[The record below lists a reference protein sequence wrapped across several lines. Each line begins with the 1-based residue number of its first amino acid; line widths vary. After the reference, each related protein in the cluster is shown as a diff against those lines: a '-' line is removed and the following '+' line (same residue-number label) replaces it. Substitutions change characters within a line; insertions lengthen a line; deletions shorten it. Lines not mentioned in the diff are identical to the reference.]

1 MASGLMAGAA
11 LASVLG
17 WVPFVHHD
25 KPAQP
30 AEHHKKIKY
39 DKHRVAAT
47 LPGQVGGA
55 RYRNEGGAVL
65 VPVTVH
71 DRGPYPMMVDTGSA
85 NSSLDADT
93 AFKAQIGFWGE
104 NASPP
109 STVKEPSARRLA
121 ATAFNVG
128 DAPLFSAA
136 PHALYKPYN
145 LVGHS
150 RGRLGRDVLGGYVV
164 RIDPRYRMISF
175 HDPLRITKPVNA
187 VELPLTVTAD
197 GIYLPVTLRLSDG
210 TAVTRNARLD
220 TGLPWTMA
228 DDAATIGRIKAVDLG
243 TWSVP
248 QAAGQGPGVGA
259 PTVGMGLLQ
268 GFIVTI
274 DVPDHRIWL
283 QSAGRYKPD
292 FQYTARTAKAP
303 KADKPKKKKRFI
315 IV

>member
-17 WVPFVHHD
+17 WVPFVHHHD
-25 KPAQP
+25 KPAQQP
-30 AEHHKKIKY
+30 AAQHKIKY

-47 LPGQVGGA
+47 IPGQVGGA

-71 DRGPYPMMVDTGSA
+71 DRGPYPMMLDTGSA

-109 STVKEPSARRLA
+109 STAKEPSARRLA

-145 LVGHS
+145 LVGAA

-164 RIDPRYRMISF
+164 RIDPRYRMVSF
-175 HDPLRITKPVNA
+175 HDPLRITTPVNA
-187 VELPLTVTAD
+187 VELPLTVTND
-197 GIYLPVTLRLSDG
+197 GIYLPITIRLTDG

-220 TGLPWTMA
+220 TGLAWTMS
-228 DDAATIGRIKAVDLG
+228 DDAATVSRIRSVELG
-243 TWSVP
+243 GWSVP

-259 PTVGMGLLQ
+259 PTVGMGLLL

-274 DVPDHRIWL
+274 DLPDHRIWL

-292 FQYTARTAKAP
+292 FQYTARTKAP
-303 KADKPKKKKRFI
+303 KPAKAHRKKRFVI
-315 IV
+315 F